1 MRCLIEQT
9 TNINVMDALSR
20 YVAPTPRW
28 PAETLAALVRLWDE
42 GLTAAEVAARLG
54 KTAGAVRAK
63 LHKLCAAS
71 VPLAG
76 GRRATRRG
84 CVRRSCLYCGR
95 RFPSEHVGNRL
106 CPGCLED
113 GPFTSAIA

>member
-1 MRCLIEQT
+1 MRRHIEQT
-9 TNINVMDALSR
+9 KNIYAMNALSR
-20 YVAPTPRW
+20 HAPPTPRW
-28 PAETLAALVRLWDE
+28 PAETVTALVRLWDE

-63 LHKLCAAS
+63 LHKLRAAS

-95 RFPSEHVGNRL
+95 RFASAHVGNRL

>member
-1 MRCLIEQT
+1 MYHECEQT
-9 TNINVMDALSR
+9 TNFYVMDAHSHHVR
-20 YVAPTPRW
+20 PTPPW
-28 PAETLAALVRLWDE
+28 PAETVAVLVRLWDE

-63 LHKLCAAS
+63 LHKLRAAS

-76 GRRATRRG
+76 GRRATRRN

>member
-1 MRCLIEQT
+1 
-9 TNINVMDALSR
+9 MDALSR

-28 PAETLAALVRLWDE
+28 PAETVAALVRLWDE